1 MIKKIIVATVLS
13 AMTLFALPN
22 NELELALI
30 TKAAQKKGIV
40 LMNMHLEGET
50 KAKFGDLYDEYQ
62 IKLMELSLKKLTL
75 IKHYAENFQNMT
87 DDNANKLLD
96 EWIAV
101 DKATTEL
108 KSTYISKFKKVM
120 PSADVIRY
128 FQIENRIGLVKGAE
142 VANLLPLAMPTSA
155 LK

>member
-1 MIKKIIVATVLS
+1 MMKKIIAATVLS

-22 NELELALI
+22 NELELVLI
-30 TKAAQKKGIV
+30 SKAAQKKGIV
-40 LMNMHLEGET
+40 LVNMHLEGET
-50 KAKFGDLYDEYQ
+50 KVKFGNLYDEYQ
-62 IKLMELSLKKLTL
+62 IKLMELSMKKLTL

-96 EWIAV
+96 EWVAV

-108 KSTYISKFKKVM
+108 KSSYISKFKKVM

-142 VANLLPLAMPTSA
+142 VANLLPLAMPTVA
-155 LK
+155 Q

>member
-1 MIKKIIVATVLS
+1 MIKKIITATILS

-50 KAKFGDLYDEYQ
+50 KAKFGNLYDEYQ
-62 IKLMELSLKKLTL
+62 IKLMELSIKKLTL
-75 IKHYAENFQNMT
+75 IKNYAQSFQNMT
-87 DDNANKLLD
+87 DDNANKLLN

-108 KSTYISKFKKVM
+108 KSSYMSKFKKVM

-142 VANLLPLAMPTSA
+142 IANLLPLAMPKSA
-155 LK
+155 E